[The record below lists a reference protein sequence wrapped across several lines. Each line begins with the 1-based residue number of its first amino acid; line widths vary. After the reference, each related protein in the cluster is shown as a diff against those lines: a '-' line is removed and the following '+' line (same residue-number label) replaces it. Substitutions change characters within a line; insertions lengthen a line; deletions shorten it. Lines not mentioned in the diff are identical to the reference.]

1 MTTLAERLEQA
12 MKLPPEKKAAD
23 LARACRVR
31 APSVSD
37 WLSGKTKK
45 MEGANLLLAAEFLNV
60 DPWWL
65 ATGEGHMDRRPTA
78 PAPQRQE
85 ALGAHAQALVDA
97 LTKADKVGMPSTA
110 FAALLETLKVF
121 EDLRGQPQRD
131 DLLDLNAPD
140 PQEG

>member
-65 ATGEGHMDRRPTA
+65 ATGEGQMERRA
-78 PAPQRQE
+78 NSPAPQKQGK
-85 ALGAHAQALVDA
+85 LGAQAQALVDA
-97 LTKADKVGMPSTA
+97 LGEADKVGLPSTA
-110 FAALLETLKVF
+110 FVALLETLKVF
-121 EDLRGQPQRD
+121 EDLRGQRQN
-131 DLLDLNAPD
+131 DLLDLNGPD
-140 PQEG
+140 PEGV

>member
-1 MTTLAERLEQA
+1 
-12 MKLPPEKKAAD
+12 MKMPPEKKAAD

-65 ATGEGHMDRRPTA
+65 ATGEGQMERRANA
-78 PAPQRQE
+78 PAPQKQE
-85 ALGAHAQALVDA
+85 KLGAHAQALVDA
-97 LTKADKVGMPSTA
+97 LTEADKVGLPSSA
-110 FAALLETLKVF
+110 FVALLQTLKVF
-121 EDLRGQPQRD
+121 EDLRGQQPD
-131 DLLDLNAPD
+131 DLLDLNGPD
-140 PQEG
+140 PEEA

>member
-1 MTTLAERLEQA
+1 M
-12 MKLPPEKKAAD
+12 PPEKKAAD

-65 ATGEGHMDRRPTA
+65 ATGEGQMERRANA
-78 PAPQRQE
+78 PAPQKQE
-85 ALGAHAQALVDA
+85 KLGAHAQALVDA
-97 LTKADKVGMPSTA
+97 LTEADKVGLPSSA
-110 FAALLETLKVF
+110 FVALLQTLKVF
-121 EDLRGQPQRD
+121 EDLRGQQPD
-131 DLLDLNAPD
+131 DLLDLNGPD
-140 PQEG
+140 PEEA

>member
-65 ATGEGHMDRRPTA
+65 ATGEGQMVRRANT
-78 PAPQRQE
+78 PAPQKQE
-85 ALGAHAQALVDA
+85 MLGTHAQALVDA
-97 LTKADKVGMPSTA
+97 LAKADKLGLPSTA
-110 FAALLETLKVF
+110 FIALLQTLKVF
-121 EDLRGQPQRD
+121 EDLHGQQSG

>member
-12 MKLPPEKKAAD
+12 MKMPPEKKAAD

-65 ATGEGHMDRRPTA
+65 ATGEGQMERRANA
-78 PAPQRQE
+78 PAPQKQE
-85 ALGAHAQALVDA
+85 KLGTHAQALVDA
-97 LTKADKVGMPSTA
+97 LTEADKVGLPSSA
-110 FAALLETLKVF
+110 FVALLQTLKAF
-121 EDLRGQPQRD
+121 EDLRGQQPD
-131 DLLDLNAPD
+131 DLLDLNGPD
-140 PQEG
+140 PEEA

>member
-1 MTTLAERLEQA
+1 
-12 MKLPPEKKAAD
+12 MKMPPEKKAAD

-65 ATGEGHMDRRPTA
+65 ATGEGQMERRANA
-78 PAPQRQE
+78 PAPQKQE
-85 ALGAHAQALVDA
+85 KLGAHAQALVDA
-97 LTKADKVGMPSTA
+97 LTEADKVGLPSSA
-110 FAALLETLKVF
+110 FVALLQTLKVF
-121 EDLRGQPQRD
+121 EDLRGQQPN
-131 DLLDLNAPD
+131 DLLDLNGPD
-140 PQEG
+140 PEEA

>member
-1 MTTLAERLEQA
+1 
-12 MKLPPEKKAAD
+12 MKVPPEKKAAD

-65 ATGEGHMDRRPTA
+65 ATGEGQMERRANA
-78 PAPQRQE
+78 PAPQKQE
-85 ALGAHAQALVDA
+85 KLGAHAQALVDA
-97 LTKADKVGMPSTA
+97 LTAADKLGLPSAA
-110 FAALLETLKVF
+110 FAALLQTLKVF
-121 EDLRGQPQRD
+121 EDLRGQQPD
-131 DLLDLNAPD
+131 DLLDLNSPD
-140 PQEG
+140 PEGA

>member
-12 MKLPPEKKAAD
+12 MKVPPEKKAAD

-65 ATGEGHMDRRPTA
+65 ATGEGQMERRANA
-78 PAPQRQE
+78 PAPQMRRE
-85 ALGAHAQALVDA
+85 LGAHAQALVDA
-97 LTKADKVGMPSTA
+97 LTEADKLGLPSAA
-110 FAALLETLKVF
+110 FAALLQTLKVF
-121 EDLRGQPQRD
+121 EDLRGQPPD
-131 DLLDLNAPD
+131 DLLDLNSPD
-140 PQEG
+140 PEGA

>member
-12 MKLPPEKKAAD
+12 MKVPPEKKAAD

-65 ATGEGHMDRRPTA
+65 ATGEGQMERRANA
-78 PAPQRQE
+78 PAPQKQRE
-85 ALGAHAQALVDA
+85 LGAHAQALVDA
-97 LTKADKVGMPSTA
+97 LTEADKLGLPSAA
-110 FAALLETLKVF
+110 FAALLQTLKVF
-121 EDLRGQPQRD
+121 EDLRGQQPD
-131 DLLDLNAPD
+131 DLLDLNSPD
-140 PQEG
+140 PEGA

>member
-65 ATGEGHMDRRPTA
+65 ATGEGRMERRANA
-78 PAPQRQE
+78 PAPLRPSTLSE
-85 ALGAHAQALVDA
+85 HTQALIDA
-97 LTKADKVGMPSTA
+97 LSKADEVGLPPKA
-110 FAALLETLKVF
+110 FVVLLQTLKVF
-121 EDLRGQPQRD
+121 EDLRGQHTD
-131 DLLDLNAPD
+131 DLLDLNSPD
-140 PQEG
+140 PQAE